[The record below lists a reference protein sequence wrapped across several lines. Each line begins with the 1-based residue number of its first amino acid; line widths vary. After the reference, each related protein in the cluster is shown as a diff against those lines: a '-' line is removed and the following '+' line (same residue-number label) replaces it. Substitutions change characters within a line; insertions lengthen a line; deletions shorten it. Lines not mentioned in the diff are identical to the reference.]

1 MRKVKYEYIIFIRKL
16 ERRDRLG
23 KLGIG
28 GRMIL
33 NCTLKRTGHGDLMYS
48 ESSTEY
54 SGGLL

>member
-1 MRKVKYEYIIFIRKL
+1 MHAQFSSGNLKIRDL
-16 ERRDRLG
+16 LG

-33 NCTLKRTGHGDLMYS
+33 NCTLKRTGHEDLMCS

-54 SGGLL
+54 SSGML